1 MKRNFVQLLVD
12 QVNSILE
19 EQNNSHTKV
28 LSFTIGA
35 PGMTD
40 SENFICSPF
49 TPFRER
55 SEAI

>member
-1 MKRNFVQLLVD
+1 MLVD

-28 LSFTIGA
+28 LSLTIGA